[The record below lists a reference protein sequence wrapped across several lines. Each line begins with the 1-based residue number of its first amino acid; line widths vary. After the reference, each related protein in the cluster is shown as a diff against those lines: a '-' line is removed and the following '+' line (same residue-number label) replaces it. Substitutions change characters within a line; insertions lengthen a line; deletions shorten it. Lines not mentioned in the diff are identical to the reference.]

1 MSVHVGWLLRQNA
14 ARRGAA
20 VALTTTHGEI
30 TFAQLDI
37 NATRLAGRLA
47 RHGVR
52 PGDRVLLCAGNDP
65 AFVAAFF
72 GVLYAG
78 ATVVPVPVVS
88 APAEVAFRAAHA
100 QARVAF
106 VDAARRALVP
116 SEVLSLELR
125 ANASD
130 TDDPPNT
137 DETKR
142 QPFDALPEPGGLAM
156 ILYTSGTT
164 GVPKGAA
171 ITHASLVAHTSALVH
186 HVLRLDEDDVVMGAL
201 PLTHSYGIRMTV
213 LAPFYAGART
223 VLVDRFDAAGTLA
236 LAEREGVSWLPGV
249 PTMFDA
255 WARTEGKPL
264 AWLRWCLSA
273 GAPLSAETRR
283 RAEARLGAQVREG
296 YGLTEA
302 TFTTLD
308 APPAP
313 RAEGSVGR
321 PVWGVEVRLSKERED
336 ADVGEVLVRG
346 QNVMAGYLDDAAA
359 TAETFVDGWLRTG
372 DLGRIDAEGNL
383 FLVDR
388 LKDLIL
394 RGGHSVYPS
403 EVEHALVEHP
413 AVREAAVVGRPDPHL
428 GEEVVAVVTLHEDA
442 RLDLAELDAFC
453 RERLSKVKLPR
464 EVAVVDAMPLGPS
477 RKILR
482 RTLREAL
489 LAGEL
494 RTRPV
499 PRPEPRAAGS
509 RS

>member
-14 ARRGAA
+14 ARRGAS
-20 VALTTTHGEI
+20 VALTTTHGET
-30 TFAQLDI
+30 TFAQLDV
-37 NATRLAGRLA
+37 NATRLAARLR
-47 RHGVR
+47 RHGVC

-72 GVLYAG
+72 GILYAG

-100 QARVAF
+100 QTRVAV
-106 VDAARRALVP
+106 VDAARRKLVP
-116 SEVLSLELR
+116 SEVLSLDPR
-125 ANASD
+125 AAA
-130 TDDPPNT
+130 TDDDPQDT
-137 DETKR
+137 DETKL
-142 QPFDALPEPGGLAM
+142 QPFDALPESGGLAM

-223 VLVDRFDAAGTLA
+223 VLFDRFDAAETLA

-255 WARTEGKPL
+255 WGHTDGKPL

-283 RAEARLGAQVREG
+283 RAEVRLGAQVREG

-308 APPAP
+308 TPPAP
-313 RAEGSVGR
+313 RVEGSVGR
-321 PVWGVEVRLSKERED
+321 PVWGVEVRLRKERED
-336 ADVGEVLVRG
+336 ADVGELLVRG

-359 TAETFVDGWLRTG
+359 TAEAVVDGWLRTG

-388 LKDLIL
+388 IKDLIL
-394 RGGHSVYPS
+394 RGGHNVYPS

-428 GEEVVAVVTLHEDA
+428 GEEVVAVVTLREGA

-453 RERLSKVKLPR
+453 RERLSQVKRPR
-464 EVAVVDAMPLGPS
+464 EVVVVDSMPLGPS
-477 RKILR
+477 QKVLR

-489 LAGEL
+489 LAGDL
-494 RTRPV
+494 HARPV